1 MRMTI
6 NSGATFL
13 ISDDLG
19 DIPDGTELGL
29 YHEDTRFL
37 SAYTLTLDGAPP
49 LVLGAHPTASF
60 ASAHFL
66 TNPILPAIPR
76 GQLSLIRRRV
86 LGDGMREELE
96 ITNHGEGPVTCALE
110 LWFDADFCHLFDAR
124 HESQVSKEALL
135 RGGTLRRES
144 APDSRE
150 LRFSYTHGP
159 RVRMLLVRLSAP
171 SEMADGRCRFALR
184 LAPQQSWRLTL
195 DFLTLLD
202 EHTGEHAGERQA
214 PAGAKPLLPGAAARE
229 RSRQHQ
235 ARMVA
240 SAPELQTDSLT
251 LRRAYRQSIQD
262 FAALQIL
269 PTAAGAAEPDA
280 PLPAEASDGRD
291 EFIIAAGIPWYMTL
305 FGRDSLITAYQA
317 LPYFPAAAKGT
328 LRALARLQG
337 TRVDRLRA
345 EEPGK
350 ILHEYRSPTFAGF
363 ESRAA
368 MFPYY
373 GTIDATP
380 LFLQLLADVYRV
392 TGDLEL
398 ARELREHA
406 LGALDWMARYGDR
419 DGDGYLEYLREAEV
433 GLENQGWKDAGDAL
447 RYRDG
452 RLAPPPIA
460 LCEVQGY
467 AYAARVGM
475 AEVFAAL
482 GETERARALAAE
494 AAALRLR
501 FNRDFWI
508 EERGCFAFALDGAK
522 RQVDALTS
530 NAGQV
535 LWSGIA
541 DAEKARAVAAR
552 MVAPELFSGWG
563 VRTMATTEG
572 GYNPISYHN
581 GSVWPHDTS
590 LIVAGLARYGCVDEA
605 RRIAAGMLA
614 ALDYSPDGRLPE
626 LFAGYS
632 ATEAPFP
639 VEYPTACRP
648 QAWAAGSIF
657 LLLSVM
663 AGADPSARA
672 GANATFLPEPLG
684 HVRLRGVWVGGQQVD
699 AEVRRDGESAAR
711 A

>member
-1 MRMTI
+1 MRITI
-6 NSGATFL
+6 NSGTTFL

-19 DIPDGTELGL
+19 NIPDGTELGL

-37 SAYTLTLDGAPP
+37 SAFTLTLDGAPP
-49 LVLGAHPTASF
+49 LVLGAHSTAPY

-76 GQLSLIRRRV
+76 GQLSITRRRE

-96 ITNHGEGPVTCALE
+96 ITNHGEGAVACALD
-110 LWFDADFCHLFDAR
+110 LWLDADFCHLFDAR
-124 HESQVSKEALL
+124 HDAQVSKEALL
-135 RGGTLRRES
+135 RGGIVHRER
-144 APDSRE
+144 APDGHE
-150 LRFSYTHGP
+150 LRFAYTQGP
-159 RVRMLLVRLSAP
+159 RARTLLVRLSAP
-171 SEMADGRCRFALR
+171 SELADGLCHFALR

-195 DFLTLLD
+195 DFVPLLS
-202 EHTGEHAGERQA
+202 EHADERQA
-214 PAGAKPLLPGAAARE
+214 PAGASALPSSARPLPGAAARE

-235 ARMVA
+235 ERLIAG
-240 SAPELQTDSLT
+240 APELQTDSLT
-251 LRRAYRQSIQD
+251 LRRAYRRSIQD

-269 PTAAGAAEPDA
+269 PAADTTAGLDSPAPGGAG
-280 PLPAEASDGRD
+280 DGRD

-317 LPYFPAAAKGT
+317 LPFFPAAAKGT

-363 ESRAA
+363 QNRAA

-380 LFLQLLADVYRV
+380 LFLRLLADAYRV

-406 LGALDWMARYGDR
+406 LRALDWMARYGDR
-419 DGDGYLEYLREAEV
+419 DGDGYLEYLREADA

-482 GETERARALAAE
+482 GEPERAAALAAE
-494 AAALRLR
+494 AAALRER
-501 FNRDFWI
+501 FNRDFWM

-522 RQVDALTS
+522 HQVDALTS

-563 VRTMATTEG
+563 VRTMAATEG

-590 LIVAGLARYGCVDEA
+590 LIVAGLARYGCVEEA

-632 ATEAPFP
+632 AAEAPFP
-639 VEYPTACRP
+639 VEYPTACQP
-648 QAWAAGSIF
+648 QAWSAGSIF

-672 GANATFLPEPLG
+672 GANVAFLPESLG
-684 HVRLRGVWVGGQQVD
+684 HVRLRGLWVGGQQVEV
-699 AEVRRDGESAAR
+699 EVRRDGESVR
-711 A
+711 

>member
-1 MRMTI
+1 M
-6 NSGATFL
+6 
-13 ISDDLG
+13 
-19 DIPDGTELGL
+19 
-29 YHEDTRFL
+29 
-37 SAYTLTLDGAPP
+37 
-49 LVLGAHPTASF
+49 
-60 ASAHFL
+60 
-66 TNPILPAIPR
+66 
-76 GQLSLIRRRV
+76 
-86 LGDGMREELE
+86 
-96 ITNHGEGPVTCALE
+96 
-110 LWFDADFCHLFDAR
+110 
-124 HESQVSKEALL
+124 
-135 RGGTLRRES
+135 
-144 APDSRE
+144 
-150 LRFSYTHGP
+150 
-159 RVRMLLVRLSAP
+159 
-171 SEMADGRCRFALR
+171 
-184 LAPQQSWRLTL
+184 
-195 DFLTLLD
+195 
-202 EHTGEHAGERQA
+202 
-214 PAGAKPLLPGAAARE
+214 
-229 RSRQHQ
+229 
-235 ARMVA
+235 A
-240 SAPELQTDSLT
+240 SAPELETDSLT
-251 LRRAYRQSIQD
+251 LRRAYRQSIRD
-262 FAALQIL
+262 FAALQIP
-269 PTAAGAAEPDA
+269 PTAAEASMPDA
-280 PLPAEASDGRD
+280 PHPEEAGDGRD

-337 TRVDRLRA
+337 THVDRLRA

-350 ILHEYRSPTFAGF
+350 ILHEYRSPTFTGF
-363 ESRAA
+363 QDSAA
-368 MFPYY
+368 MFPYF

-398 ARELREHA
+398 ARELHENA
-406 LGALDWMARYGDR
+406 LRALDWMARYGDR

-447 RYRDG
+447 RHRDG
-452 RLAPPPIA
+452 RLAQPPIA

-467 AYAARVGM
+467 VYAAKVGM

-482 GETERARALAAE
+482 GDTKRAERLAEEAAE
-494 AAALRLR
+494 LKAR
-501 FNRDFWI
+501 FNRDFWM
-508 EERGCFAFALDGAK
+508 EERGCFAFALNGAK

-541 DAEKARAVAAR
+541 DAEKARVVAAR
-552 MVAPELFSGWG
+552 LVSPELFSGWG

-605 RRIAAGMLA
+605 RRIAAGMFA
-614 ALDYSPDGRLPE
+614 ALDFSPDGRLPE

-672 GANATFLPEPLG
+672 GANVAFLPATLG
-684 HVRLRGVWVGGQQVD
+684 HVRLRDIWVGGQQV
-699 AEVRRDGESAAR
+699 EVEVWRDGETAALT
-711 A
+711 